1 MYSNIMIPVDLG
13 HTNQMDKALGVA
25 ADIAKLYAAQAHIV
39 GVGQTV
45 PTDIARTPAQ
55 YAEKLA
61 AFAAERS
68 KALGVTFQPHVEI
81 SHDPAVELDD
91 VLTRA
96 ATQIGVDLIVMGSHV
111 PGLAEHVFASNA
123 GYLASHA
130 HMSVFVVR

>member
-1 MYSNIMIPVDLG
+1 MYKNIMIPVDLG
-13 HTNQMDKALGVA
+13 HINQMDKALGVA

-45 PTDIARTPAQ
+45 PTGIARTPAQ

-68 KALGVTFQPHVEI
+68 GALGVTFKPHVEI

-91 VLTRA
+91 VLMRA

-130 HMSVFVVR
+130 PVSVFVVR